1 MWIICSTLA
10 ITLLGII
17 SGDSWINVLIGAVGM
32 FYVSVYSTGTRG
44 SFLLGVIYNIILIPI
59 YIYSFIYWGK
69 HNIKPR
75 NMTKKKSIITLM
87 SAAIVWVALFGLSKL
102 LNGNY
107 SLFDSLNTT
116 CTLYA
121 MILGL
126 YGISL
131 NWALWSVNNVVSAL
145 TFGLALATPTGSIT
159 VFAMKVIFM
168 VNGLIGW
175 YNFNRLGKTT
185 DGARWEEHIY
195 RASPT
200 ANQYIDRA
208 INKYGKDNFTIEII
222 EDNINDEILGKRE
235 QYWIKYYGTY
245 NNGYNLTMGG
255 EEGSGLI
262 KGIALYQWDLDGNFI
277 AQWRSARDVENTYG
291 FPHQDLIRCA
301 KGDRISSYGFLW
313 TFDDQPPVKRVNKMY
328 KPVAKLSDNYDI
340 IDTYA
345 TVKEGAE
352 AIKRPAS
359 NISRAIRRHI
369 KSGGFYWKYI

>member
-1 MWIICSTLA
+1 MGLIYK
-10 ITLLGII
+10 ITNLTNQK
-17 SGDSWINVLIGAVGM
+17 SYIGL
-32 FYVSVYSTGTRG
+32 TTR
-44 SFLLGVIYNIILIPI
+44 
-59 YIYSFIYWGK
+59 
-69 HNIKPR
+69 NIK
-75 NMTKKKSIITLM
+75 
-87 SAAIVWVALFGLSKL
+87 
-102 LNGNY
+102 
-107 SLFDSLNTT
+107 
-116 CTLYA
+116 
-121 MILGL
+121 
-126 YGISL
+126 
-131 NWALWSVNNVVSAL
+131 
-145 TFGLALATPTGSIT
+145 
-159 VFAMKVIFM
+159 
-168 VNGLIGW
+168 
-175 YNFNRLGKTT
+175 
-185 DGARWEEHIY
+185 ARWGEHIY
-195 RASPT
+195 KASPT

-235 QYWIKYYGTY
+235 QYWIKYYDTY

-328 KPVAKLSDNYDI
+328 KPVAKLNDNYDI

-359 NISRAIRRHI
+359 NISRAIRRNI